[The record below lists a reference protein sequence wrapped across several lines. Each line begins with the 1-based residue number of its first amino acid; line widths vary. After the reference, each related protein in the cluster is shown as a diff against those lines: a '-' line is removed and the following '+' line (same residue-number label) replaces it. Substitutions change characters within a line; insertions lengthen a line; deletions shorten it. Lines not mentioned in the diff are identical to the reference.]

1 MSDPLLARLDQAVH
15 QTDLARHQRRVLLQE
30 GVEAIR
36 RVRRSILES
45 ASARAETRA
54 QRENRATTEAG

>member
-15 QTDLARHQRRVLLQE
+15 QADLARHQRRVLLQE